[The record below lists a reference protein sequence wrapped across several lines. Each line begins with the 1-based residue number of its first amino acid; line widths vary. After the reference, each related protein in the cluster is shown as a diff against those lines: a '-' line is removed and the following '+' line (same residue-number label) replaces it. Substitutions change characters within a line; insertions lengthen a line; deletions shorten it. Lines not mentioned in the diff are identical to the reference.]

1 VIVLAAAVA
10 LALAGPAVAA
20 RSASVAA
27 LQVALRSHGLYAG
40 AVDGISGPL
49 TRAGV
54 LRLQRRHGIRA
65 TGKVGHA
72 TRCKLGKL
80 GVPLLGQRQLSRGRV
95 GWDVASLEFRLRGF
109 GLPAKRIDGRFD
121 ATTAAALRRFQRARG
136 LVPDGVA
143 GVRTFH
149 ALAGRARPVATRR
162 LVHRVRPGEGFVVIA
177 RRYRVRPAKLARANG
192 LRLTSVLTPGQRLR
206 IPGRV
211 TAARK
216 RRAAP
221 RTVVKAVVHTVQP
234 GEGFIVIARRYKV
247 RATRLARV
255 NGLEPTSVLT
265 PGQRLRVPGR
275 SVAARK
281 APAAPKAPAA
291 TSAARHSVAPGE
303 SFFSIAQRYHVSPW
317 RLARA
322 NRLSLMTTI
331 VPGQRLTLPGGA
343 HLSSTSFVDRTTVR
357 AAIDRWAGVY
367 GVDPKLARA
376 LAWMESGFQQDV
388 VSSAGAI
395 GVMQLLPE
403 TWQFV
408 DTVLLGGATPRT
420 YEGNI
425 RAGVRYL
432 RWQLDEF
439 GGNVKLALAGYYQG
453 ARAVRERGLFEDTK
467 QYVSVI
473 QQLYGSV

>member
-1 VIVLAAAVA
+1 M
-10 LALAGPAVAA
+10 
-20 RSASVAA
+20 
-27 LQVALRSHGLYAG
+27 
-40 AVDGISGPL
+40 
-49 TRAGV
+49 
-54 LRLQRRHGIRA
+54 
-65 TGKVGHA
+65 
-72 TRCKLGKL
+72 
-80 GVPLLGQRQLSRGRV
+80 
-95 GWDVASLEFRLRGF
+95 
-109 GLPAKRIDGRFD
+109 
-121 ATTAAALRRFQRARG
+121 
-136 LVPDGVA
+136 
-143 GVRTFH
+143 
-149 ALAGRARPVATRR
+149 
-162 LVHRVRPGEGFVVIA
+162 IA

-331 VPGQRLTLPGGA
+331 VPGQRLTLPEGA
-343 HLSSTSFVDRTTVR
+343 HLSSTSFVTAPRCVPRSTGGQACTASIPSWHGRSPGWSQASSRTSSR
-357 AAIDRWAGVY
+357 A
-367 GVDPKLARA
+367 
-376 LAWMESGFQQDV
+376 
-388 VSSAGAI
+388 
-395 GVMQLLPE
+395 
-403 TWQFV
+403 
-408 DTVLLGGATPRT
+408 
-420 YEGNI
+420 
-425 RAGVRYL
+425 
-432 RWQLDEF
+432 
-439 GGNVKLALAGYYQG
+439 
-453 ARAVRERGLFEDTK
+453 RER
-467 QYVSVI
+467 SA
-473 QQLYGSV
+473 